1 MAAFPSPSGRS
12 GGGLVYIYMYMKKLF
27 PILWGVVFAV
37 VAWLRLVVQN
47 SDLLIE
53 AQDQGFW
60 QPGELY
66 YSQVLQQPGGWFSW
80 AGQYLTQ
87 YFFYPA
93 WGASLLILLWLGIY
107 VLSLYGWRLP
117 WYLCWVALVIPAMLL
132 WAETSMGYYIY
143 ISKVPDW
150 WFAPTLFFVAVSLVM
165 AAGHWFSVP
174 WRASWQAVCLGVAF
188 FLSHQWLQESQVPD
202 PLQKPFCSALD
213 DNNFRAEMRM
223 ERAAEE
229 ADWSTLLS
237 EMRAAGSS
245 PTRAMW
251 LLKNV
256 ALLNQG
262 QLSQRWLDYPCMT
275 QLPAFGDSLI
285 VPLVYSQGPMIY
297 FLHGSTEFAYR
308 WSMENMVEFG
318 PSMKRLR
325 MMTRCA
331 LAKGEWEL
339 AEKYLNLLS
348 RTKFHRD
355 WAARQSAF
363 VRHPERLDKDA
374 FYALAIKLSKSRYN
388 LLDGDNGNL
397 ETYIVNNY
405 AEGEHFACPE
415 MSELGL
421 VYAMQSQNIQ
431 LFWRRFF
438 DYANSMPSEEMPL
451 LFQQAAYLFVKLEP
465 QTAPRTD
472 FPFNPDVPK
481 CFERFNAVA
490 TQFAQKGVKEADLP
504 KALSREFGKTYFWFY
519 YFCRGQ
525 MEY

>member
-1 MAAFPSPSGRS
+1 
-12 GGGLVYIYMYMKKLF
+12 MKKIL
-27 PILWGVVFAV
+27 PILLGVAFVV

-47 SDLLIE
+47 SDLLLE

-93 WGASLLILLWLGIY
+93 LGASMLILLWLGIY
-107 VLSLYGWRLP
+107 VLSLVGWRLP
-117 WYLCWVALVIPAMLL
+117 WYLSWVALIIPSMLL
-132 WAETSMGYYIY
+132 WAETSMGYNIY

-150 WFAPTLFFVAVSLVM
+150 WFAPTLFFFVVALFM
-165 AAGHWFSVP
+165 ALGHKFSVP
-174 WRASWQAVCLGVAF
+174 WRAAWQVLCLSVAF
-188 FLSHQWLQESQVPD
+188 FLSYQWVQEAQVPD
-202 PLQKPFCSALD
+202 QIQKPFCSALD
-213 DNNFRAEMRM
+213 DNYFRAEMRM
-223 ERAAEE
+223 ERAAER

-237 EMRAAGSS
+237 EMRAAGPT

-285 VPLVYSQGPMIY
+285 VPLVYSQGAMIY
-297 FLHGSTEFAYR
+297 FLHGSIEFAYR
-308 WSMENMVEFG
+308 WSMENIVEFG

-348 RTKFHRD
+348 RTTFHSN

-363 VRHPERLDKDA
+363 LRHPERLEKEP
-374 FYALAIKLSKSRYN
+374 FYALAIKLSKSSYN
-388 LLDGDNGNL
+388 LLDGDAAKL

-405 AEGEHFACPE
+405 SEGEHFACPE

-421 VYAMQSQNIQ
+421 IYAMQSQDIKR
-431 LFWRRFF
+431 FWHRFY
-438 DYANSMPSEEMPL
+438 DYANANPTGEMPM
-451 LFQQAAYLFVKLEP
+451 LFQQAAYLFIKLEP
-465 QTAPRTD
+465 QSAPRTQL
-472 FPFNPDVPK
+472 PFDPEVPK
-481 CFERFNAVA
+481 SFERFNAA
-490 TQFAQKGVKEADLP
+490 ANQLAQRGVKESDLP
-504 KALSREFGKTYFWFY
+504 KALSREFGKTYYWFY
-519 YFCRGQ
+519 FFCRSQ
-525 MEY
+525 KEY